1 MRDDARR
8 TLIAYDV
15 PSDRRRAKLA
25 KLILSYG
32 DRIQYSVFIVDAA
45 PAKVRRI
52 KDEVQE
58 LIDPDE
64 DSVLFCDL
72 GLLARIGCAH
82 SLGAC
87 CSFASDARQGSR
99 GMTSSI
105 ADRSR
110 G

>member
-58 LIDPDE
+58 LIDPE
-64 DSVLFCDL
+64 RTRCSSATWGCWP
-72 GLLARIGCAH
+72 GLTSRPSATLAGR
-82 SLGAC
+82 
-87 CSFASDARQGSR
+87 AR
-99 GMTSSI
+99 
-105 ADRSR
+105 
-110 G
+110 